1 MKNIVISIV
10 ISLFAATLVVSC
22 APKYN
27 DITPAPVEDVEV
39 KELPEDLNELPEDLN
54 ESEPNTV
61 QKRAKKLLRV
71 IFGGVNK

>member
-39 KELPEDLNELPEDLN
+39 KELPEDLPEDLN
-54 ESEPNTV
+54 EPEPNTV
-61 QKRAKKLLRV
+61 QERAKKLLKV
-71 IFGGVNK
+71 IFGGVNR